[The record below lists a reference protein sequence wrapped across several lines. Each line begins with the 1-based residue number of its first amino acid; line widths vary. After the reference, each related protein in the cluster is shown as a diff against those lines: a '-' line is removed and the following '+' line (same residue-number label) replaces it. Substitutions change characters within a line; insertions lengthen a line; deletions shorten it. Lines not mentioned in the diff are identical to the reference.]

1 MSLRGVHVSEV
12 SEPCSHF
19 LIAVI
24 VTIHEIEESALP
36 NLTRSQALVVS
47 TTQDADAD
55 ALSTASLEAV
65 AVVTADIGAA
75 VSLTRTAAVD
85 VLNSAEAAAS
95 AVLTRCAADETL
107 TDADADAE
115 GC

>member
-1 MSLRGVHVSEV
+1 VSAV
-12 SEPCSHF
+12 CSHF

-24 VTIHEIEESALP
+24 VTLHEIEESALHD
-36 NLTRSQALVVS
+36 LRRSQLLVVS
-47 TTQDADAD
+47 TKQDADAD
-55 ALSTASLEAV
+55 TLTRNWLVAV

-75 VSLTRTAAVD
+75 VSLTRTAAID
-85 VLNSAEAAAS
+85 VLNDAAEAAS
-95 AVLTRCAADETL
+95 AVLTRCAANETL

>member
-1 MSLRGVHVSEV
+1 VSPRGVHVSEV

-55 ALSTASLEAV
+55 ALTTDSLEAV
-65 AVVTADIGAA
+65 AVVIADIAA
-75 VSLTRTAAVD
+75 DVLLTRTAAVD
-85 VLNSAEAAAS
+85 VLNAADAAAS